1 MRRLVPLRA
10 VPQPAEDLEYVVPAA
25 PAAGTAI
32 VTGGLRGL
40 GVRVARWLLDEG
52 RARRVVL
59 VGRNPPAVGSA
70 AAREVEALVG
80 RGAVVCQ
87 CDVSEAEQVAALPE
101 AQLVVHCA
109 GAIDD
114 QVITRRQI

>member
-1 MRRLVPLRA
+1 MTP
-10 VPQPAEDLEYVVPAA
+10 PPEDLEYVLPAA

-59 VGRNPPAVGSA
+59 VGRSVPAAGSA
-70 AAREVEALVG
+70 AARDVEELVG
-80 RGAVVCQ
+80 RGAEVRR
-87 CDVSEAEQVAALPE
+87 CDVSEADQVAALPE

-114 QVITRRQI
+114 QVRHAPPD